1 MIGFLIVAALVF
13 MSGHNITNARRL
25 YPCLITLWLTIAS
38 YMFYE
43 FGPYDRVVEIIG
55 YYQLQAITPLICLL
69 LLSRIP
75 GKLAT
80 VLMITSFVSIVS
92 SLLAFWL
99 EGYGMYTWV
108 QFQAVAWILLA
119 VELAVMLSPRL
130 TSGVYRAVRG
140 VKLAGDSSKGW
151 YARDSLAYSAKGSSS
166 EAQK

>member
-1 MIGFLIVAALVF
+1 MIGLMIIGVLVF
-13 MSGHNITNARRL
+13 LTGHNITSSRRF
-25 YPCLITLWLTIAS
+25 YPCLITLWLAIVS
-38 YMFYE
+38 YTFYE
-43 FGPYDRVVEIIG
+43 FGPYDQAVELIG
-55 YYQLQAITPLICLL
+55 YYQVQTVIPLICVL

-80 VLMITSFVSIVS
+80 VLMITSFISIVS

-99 EGYGMYTWV
+99 EGHGMYTWV

-140 VKLAGDSSKGW
+140 VKLARDPNAGW
-151 YARDSLAYSAKGSSS
+151 YVRDSLAYSAKDSSS